1 MAWLPSPDATS
12 SSTSR
17 SRRVSCGTAHVSV
30 DTHQKPK
37 RYVAFRLVCLLEAFI
52 FLVLF
57 GMYRSWLSPWVT
69 VPDGADHGWTRTPE
83 LHRWADSAASIFFL
97 GLVAAL
103 VLLAVRPRGRS
114 GLAAWVIGLIATS
127 AAVSVVS
134 SLLQQH
140 AGVAGA
146 CDGAITLV
154 ALVGPLVAL
163 APERSRVLRGGRAGS
178 APPSSAAL
186 RPMLLAGLV
195 AFAAVVVGSVAWR
208 LTGGVFES
216 NREDDVISFVLL
228 GVAMAFGCW
237 QVLRR
242 REGWRPLLWI
252 VAAMAMYSVVGATSL
267 LLAG

>member
-1 MAWLPSPDATS
+1 M
-12 SSTSR
+12 
-17 SRRVSCGTAHVSV
+17 SCGTAHVSV

-146 CDGAITLV
+146 VRDGAITLV